1 MSALSNTDNLSITF
15 QDPLV
20 NLYVK
25 DAELS
30 AAFYRDL
37 FGFKETF
44 RTPKE
49 GTPDHIE
56 LRLGN
61 FTLGFASFDAAR
73 RMHGLD
79 VESGPAKGE
88 LVLWTEDV
96 DEAFAKLTAK
106 GVKVISAPHNFI
118 GTLRGA
124 WLADPDG
131 NNVQIVAGKFTKYE
145 FQVHTRIRKPV
156 AEVFDAIVNPEKIGS
171 YFATGGVS
179 APMKEGSTI
188 TWSFL
193 EFPGNQ
199 PMSIRKLVKDKEIE
213 LDWIEDEGKKTDVL
227 IKFEELGPQETLVT
241 IKHSGHKEDESGLKD
256 SYAHCEGWTVMLSS
270 LKAYLEFG
278 INIGKGY
285 W

>member
-1 MSALSNTDNLSITF
+1 MRALSDTDNLGITF
-15 QDPLV
+15 QDPFV

-25 DAELS
+25 DVELS
-30 AAFYRDL
+30 AAFYRDF

-49 GTPDHIE
+49 GVPDHIE

-61 FTLGFASFDAAR
+61 FTLGFASFEAAR
-73 RMHGLD
+73 QVHGLN
-79 VESGPAKGE
+79 VESGPARGE
-88 LVLWTEDV
+88 IVFWTENI

-106 GVKVISAPHNFI
+106 GVKVISPPHNYI

-131 NNVQIVAGKFTKYE
+131 NNVHIFTGQFTKYE
-145 FQVHTRIRKPV
+145 FQVHAKIRKPV
-156 AEVFDAIVNPEKIGS
+156 AEVFNAVINPDKMGS

-179 APMKEGSTI
+179 VPMKEGSTI

-199 PMSIRKLVKDKEIE
+199 SMVIKKLVKDREIE
-213 LDWIEDEGKKTDVL
+213 LDWLQEEGKKTEVL
-227 IKFEELGPQETLVT
+227 MKFEELNPHETLVT
-241 IKHSGHKEDESGLKD
+241 IKHSGHEEDETGLKD

-270 LKAYLEFG
+270 LKAYLEYG
-278 INIGKGY
+278 VNLGKGY